1 MMLAAS
7 LSAPAGWTIVITLGV
22 LWVLLGLYWG
32 RKAAT
37 PEGFI
42 LAGRNVG
49 LSLGSATTMA
59 TWVTSNT
66 TMLAPVLALTLGVWG
81 MLAYST
87 ASFGLL
93 LFAPLAARICQI
105 LPRGHT
111 AGDFFRLR
119 YGRVGWS
126 IFLVI
131 TMLYSLS
138 WLVSM
143 AIAGG
148 DLLEALAGIPYL
160 QGMTLILVV
169 CILYTLFGGLY
180 AVIGTDFIQSLI
192 ILGGIV
198 VIGSFVVAQ
207 LDFDQ
212 AYAHMRTHQPSLLK
226 LVMPAALLAVF
237 NNMLFGFGEVFHNN
251 VWWSRA
257 FAMRKSVA
265 PRAFLLAGVL
275 WFPIPIAAGFIALAA
290 GPLGINVAESN
301 QTGPIVATQVMEN
314 AGLGVLAGAIILV
327 VLFCSMASSIDSLLA
342 ATSDLLLKD
351 VHGGL
356 FGRALPATGFRRI
369 TGAVILGVGVVTWLL
384 AAPHWPIIQALFISG
399 PLVASLIWPVIAGL
413 FWQRLNRPIALSGVV
428 AGSLLGVT
436 AYFTLGWFTASLV
449 GAGVSMV
456 FTLLARCIAPRPFS
470 TPSPDTVR
478 QPELVE
484 SCSRNPSFTS

>member
-1 MMLAAS
+1 MNTPS
-7 LSAPAGWTIVITLGV
+7 ISATTGWLVVIGLGV
-22 LWVLLGLYWG
+22 IWVLLGLYWG
-32 RKAAT
+32 RKAKT
-37 PEGFI
+37 SEGFI

-49 LSLGSATTMA
+49 LSLGSATAMA

-81 MLAYST
+81 MMAYST

-93 LFAPLAARICQI
+93 LFAPLAVRICKL
-105 LPRGHT
+105 LPEGHT
-111 AGDFFRLR
+111 AGDFFHLR

-126 IFLVI
+126 LFLII

-148 DLLEALAGIPYL
+148 DLLQALAGIPYL

-169 CILYTLFGGLY
+169 CVLYTLFGGLY

-192 ILGGIV
+192 ILVGIV
-198 VIGSFVVAQ
+198 LVGGLVISH
-207 LDFDQ
+207 LDFDD
-212 AYAHMRTHQPSLLK
+212 AYRHMREHQPSLLQF
-226 LVMPAALLAVF
+226 VMPAALLAVF

-257 FAMRKSVA
+257 FAMRPGVA
-265 PRAFLLAGVL
+265 PKAFFLSGVL

-290 GPLGINVAESN
+290 GPLGINIAEAN
-301 QTGPIVATQVMEN
+301 QTGPLVATTVMAN
-314 AGLGVLAGAIILV
+314 SGLGAIAGVVILV

-342 ATSDLLLKD
+342 ATSDLLVKD

-356 FGRALPATGFRRI
+356 LGRTLPERGFRKI
-369 TGAVILGVGVVTWLL
+369 TGTVILIVGGLTWLL
-384 AAPHWPIIQALFISG
+384 AAPHWPIIEALFISG
-399 PLVASLIWPVIAGL
+399 PLVASLIWPVIGGL
-413 FWQRLNRPIALSGVV
+413 FWRGLNR
-428 AGSLLGVT
+428 SLVLTGIVLGCGLGVT

-449 GAGVSMV
+449 GAAVSML
-456 FTLLARCIAPRPFS
+456 FTLAARWIAPTDFPE
-470 TPSPDTVR
+470 TVGR
-478 QPELVE
+478 A
-484 SCSRNPSFTS
+484 

>member
-1 MMLAAS
+1 MTEDVYS
-7 LSAPAGWTIVITLGV
+7 ISRSTGWIVVILLGI
-22 LWVLLGLYWG
+22 LWVALGIFWG
-32 RKAAT
+32 KRAKNS
-37 PEGFI
+37 EGFM

-49 LSLGSATTMA
+49 LSLGSATAMA

-66 TMLAPVLALTLGVWG
+66 TMLAPVFALTLGIWG

-93 LFAPLAARICQI
+93 LFALFVGRIRTL
-105 LPRGHT
+105 LPAGVT

-119 YGRVGWS
+119 YGRAGWS
-126 IFLVI
+126 LFLII

-160 QGMTLILVV
+160 QGMSLILVV

-192 ILGGIV
+192 ILVGIV
-198 VIGSFVVAQ
+198 FIGGLVVAK
-207 LDFDQ
+207 LDFST
-212 AYAHMRTHQPSLLK
+212 AYEHISTYQPSLLK
-226 LVMPAALLAVF
+226 IAMPAALLAVF

-257 FAMRKSVA
+257 FAMRKDVA
-265 PRAFLLAGVL
+265 PKAFFLSGLL

-290 GPLGINVAESN
+290 GPLGINIPDEN
-301 QTGPIVATQVMEN
+301 QTGPVVASAVMN
-314 AGLGVLAGAIILV
+314 MSGLGAASGILILI

-342 ATSDLLLKD
+342 ATSDLLIED
-351 VHGGL
+351 VQKGL
-356 FGRALPATGFRRI
+356 FKAKFNEEKFRRSAGI
-369 TGAVILGVGVVTWLL
+369 VIVGLGVLVWLL
-384 AAPHWPIIQALFISG
+384 AAPHWPIINALFISG
-399 PLVASLIWPVIAGL
+399 PLVGSLIWPVIAGL
-413 FWQRLNRPIALSGVV
+413 FWRKINRRIVLAGII
-428 AGSLLGVT
+428 AGSALGVW
-436 AYFTLGWFTASLV
+436 AYFSLGWFTASLV

-456 FTLLARCIAPRPFS
+456 ATILARFI
-470 TPSPDTVR
+470 SPETFREADLPV
-478 QPELVE
+478 Q
-484 SCSRNPSFTS
+484 NH

>member
-1 MMLAAS
+1 MS
-7 LSAPAGWTIVITLGV
+7 GGPSISIGTGWAVVILLGI
-22 LWVLLGLYWG
+22 LWVALGAWWG
-32 RKAAT
+32 RKAQTA
-37 PEGFI
+37 EGFI

-49 LSLGSATTMA
+49 LSLGSATAMA

-81 MLAYST
+81 MLAYAT

-93 LFAPLAARICQI
+93 LFAPLAVRICQL
-105 LPRGHT
+105 LPQGHT

-119 YGRVGWS
+119 YGRTGWV
-126 IFLVI
+126 IFLLI

-169 CILYTLFGGLY
+169 CVLYTLFGGLY

-192 ILGGIV
+192 ILVGIV
-198 VIGSFVVAQ
+198 LVGGLVVAQ
-207 LDFDQ
+207 LDFDV
-212 AYAHMRTHQPSLLK
+212 AYTHLRMQQPSLLQFI
-226 LVMPAALLAVF
+226 MPAALLAVF

-257 FAMRKSVA
+257 FAMRPGLA
-265 PRAFLLAGVL
+265 PKAFFLSGLL

-290 GPLGINVAESN
+290 GPLGINIAESN
-301 QTGPIVATQVMEN
+301 QTGPLVAATVMDN
-314 AGLGVLAGAIILV
+314 AGLGAIAGVVILV

-342 ATSDLLLKD
+342 ATADLLVKD

-356 FGRALPATGFRRI
+356 LGKELPERGFRRV
-369 TGAVILGVGVVTWLL
+369 TGTVILGVGVLAWGL
-384 AAPHWPIIQALFISG
+384 AAPHWPIIEALFISG

-413 FWQRLNRPIALSGVV
+413 FWSRYNRPLILVGIVTACILGVV
-428 AGSLLGVT
+428 

-449 GAGVSMV
+449 GAAVSML
-456 FTLLARCIAPRPFS
+456 FTLAARFIAPRPV
-470 TPSPDTVR
+470 PA
-478 QPELVE
+478 
-484 SCSRNPSFTS
+484 TS

>member
-1 MMLAAS
+1 MS
-7 LSAPAGWTIVITLGV
+7 GGPSISVGTGWVV
-22 LWVLLGLYWG
+22 VVLLGIVWVALGMWWG
-32 RKAAT
+32 RKAKSAD
-37 PEGFI
+37 GFI

-49 LSLGSATTMA
+49 LSLGSATAMA

-81 MLAYST
+81 MLAYAT

-93 LFAPLAARICQI
+93 LFAPLAMRICRL
-105 LPRGHT
+105 LPEGHT
-111 AGDFFRLR
+111 AGDFFHLR
-119 YGRVGWS
+119 YGRIGWV
-126 IFLVI
+126 IFLLI

-148 DLLEALAGIPYL
+148 DLLQALAGIPYL

-169 CILYTLFGGLY
+169 CVLYTLFGGMY

-192 ILGGIV
+192 ILVGIV
-198 VIGSFVVAQ
+198 LVGSLVVAQ
-207 LDFDQ
+207 LDFDA
-212 AYAHMRTHQPSLLK
+212 AYTHMRTLQPSLLQF
-226 LVMPAALLAVF
+226 VMPAALLAVF

-257 FAMRKSVA
+257 FAMRPGMA
-265 PRAFLLAGVL
+265 PKAFFLSGLL

-290 GPLGINVAESN
+290 GPLGINIAESN
-301 QTGPIVATQVMEN
+301 QTGPLVAATVMDN
-314 AGLGVLAGAIILV
+314 AGLGAVAGVVILV

-342 ATSDLLLKD
+342 ATADLLVKD

-356 FGRALPATGFRRI
+356 MGRTLPEQGFRRV
-369 TGAVILGVGVVTWLL
+369 TGTVIVSVGVVAWLL
-384 AAPHWPIIQALFISG
+384 AAPHWPIIEALFISG

-413 FWQRLNRPIALSGVV
+413 FWKKLNRPLVLTGIIAGCVLGVV
-428 AGSLLGVT
+428 

-449 GAGVSMV
+449 GAAVSML
-456 FTLLARCIAPRPFS
+456 FTIAARYLAPAPLPTVQR
-470 TPSPDTVR
+470 SP
-478 QPELVE
+478 
-484 SCSRNPSFTS
+484 

>member
-1 MMLAAS
+1 MTGEVTS
-7 LSAPAGWTIVITLGV
+7 LSPSTGWVIVILLGIV
-22 LWVLLGLYWG
+22 WVGLGLYWG
-32 RKAAT
+32 RKAKNS
-37 PEGFI
+37 EGFM

-49 LSLGSATTMA
+49 LSLGSATAMA

-66 TMLAPVLALTLGVWG
+66 TMLAPVFALTLGIWG

-93 LFAPLAARICQI
+93 LFALFVPRIRTL
-105 LPRGHT
+105 LPAGVT

-119 YGRVGWS
+119 YGRFGWS
-126 IFLVI
+126 VFLII

-160 QGMTLILVV
+160 QGMSLILIV

-192 ILGGIV
+192 ILVGIV
-198 VIGSFVVAQ
+198 FIGGLVAVK
-207 LDFDQ
+207 LDFST
-212 AYAHMRTHQPSLLK
+212 AYDHIVTYQPSLMK
-226 LVMPAALLAVF
+226 LAMPAALLAVF

-257 FAMRKSVA
+257 FAMRKEIA
-265 PRAFLLAGVL
+265 PKAFFLSGLL

-290 GPLGINVAESN
+290 GPLGINVPDVN
-301 QTGPIVATQVMEN
+301 QTGPVVASAVMSMS
-314 AGLGVLAGAIILV
+314 GLGAIAGALILV

-342 ATSDLLLKD
+342 ATSDLLIED
-351 VHGGL
+351 VQKGL
-356 FGRALPATGFRRI
+356 FGIQVDEVRFRRSAGI
-369 TGAVILGVGVVTWLL
+369 VIVGVGVLVWGL
-384 AAPHWPIIQALFISG
+384 AIPHWPIINALFISG
-399 PLVASLIWPVIAGL
+399 PLVGSLIWPVIAGL
-413 FWQRLNRPIALSGVV
+413 FWKKINRSIVIAGII
-428 AGSLLGVT
+428 AGSAVGVWV
-436 AYFTLGWFTASLV
+436 YFSLGWFTASLV

-456 FTLLARCIAPRPFS
+456 ATILARFI
-470 TPSPDTVR
+470 SPQVYREIDPL
-478 QPELVE
+478 PEA
-484 SCSRNPSFTS
+484 N